1 MIKCSIGLHVGCSKH
16 LLNLHFTPDLLL
28 CYLCLLVVMA
38 MMLLPFLLLLLLLLE
53 VGGKKGGREEWR
65 EGRREGG
72 KKGGREE
79 GREGGE
85 GRKEGGRDEL
95 WHSLLMH
102 SKNIC
107 VIKATIACGN
117 FVIFSETVLWR
128 FHHLFPFLP
137 LWELC
142 FLR

>member
-1 MIKCSIGLHVGCSKH
+1 MIKCSIGLHVCFSKH

-38 MMLLPFLLLLLLLLE
+38 TMLLPFLLLLLLLLE
-53 VGGKKGGREEWR
+53 VGGKKGGGEEGR

-85 GRKEGGRDEL
+85 GREGRREGGMNCGTVY
-95 WHSLLMH
+95 LLH
-102 SKNIC
+102 CKNIC

-117 FVIFSETVLWR
+117 FVIFS
-128 FHHLFPFLP
+128 
-137 LWELC
+137 C
-142 FLR
+142 C